1 MALYNV
7 VGIDDLEGL
16 TFARCT
22 TLKNA
27 NKAMKLLE
35 DKGYECMLRIE
46 KDEIVVDK
54 IVCENEVIDL
64 NEIDL

>member
-1 MALYNV
+1 MTLYNV

-27 NKAMKLLE
+27 NKAMMLLE
-35 DKGYECMLRIE
+35 DEGYECMLRIE
-46 KDEIVVDK
+46 KDEIVVDE
-54 IVCENEVIDL
+54 IVYGNEVIDL
-64 NEIDL
+64 NEINL

>member
-1 MALYNV
+1 MTLYNV
-7 VGIDDLEGL
+7 VGIDDLKGL

-35 DKGYECMLRIE
+35 NEGYECMLRIE
-46 KDEIVVDK
+46 KDEIAVDE
-54 IVCENEVIDL
+54 IACGNEVIDL
-64 NEIDL
+64 NEINL

>member
-1 MALYNV
+1 MTLYNV

-27 NKAMKLLE
+27 NKAMMLLE
-35 DKGYECMLRIE
+35 DEGYEYMLRIE
-46 KDEIVVDK
+46 KDKIIVDEVV
-54 IVCENEVIDL
+54 INNEVVDL
-64 NEIDL
+64 NEINL